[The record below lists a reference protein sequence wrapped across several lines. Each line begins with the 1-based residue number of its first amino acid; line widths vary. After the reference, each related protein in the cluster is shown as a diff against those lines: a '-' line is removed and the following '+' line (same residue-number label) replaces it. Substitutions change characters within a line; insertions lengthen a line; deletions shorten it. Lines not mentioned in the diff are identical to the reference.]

1 MPYNKWLSVQDV
13 EAILMKM
20 KMSRRSLLAST
31 ASVAAGSMLG
41 QMLPVARAGEVSQS
55 QNQAGG
61 ICMSMIFE
69 NGKDVKF
76 DTKKY
81 VKNHLP
87 LLRDVY
93 GDSVERIELSALD
106 IEKEDIS
113 SLVAIAAGRFT
124 VRASTTFWIRDVPA
138 FGQKLATNAARIN
151 ADLDSITK
159 GGNRLVQF
167 NRVVLEL
174 GDARREIKA
183 DSEVLSTYYLP
194 KDASGD
200 PAFDQRYFVE
210 TYLPALYSKMGPE
223 AISRIEATMGLEQ
236 GGRKPAQVAAF
247 HAYIRN
253 RTILQARARNA
264 PGEMQKDAEKIAQNA
279 VPLFFNMRVT
289 GVA

>member
-1 MPYNKWLSVQDV
+1 
-13 EAILMKM
+13 MKM

-31 ASVAAGSMLG
+31 GSVAAGSMLG
-41 QMLPVARAGEVSQS
+41 QMLSVARAGEVSQS

-61 ICMSMIFE
+61 ICLSMIFE

-76 DTKKY
+76 DAKKY

-93 GDSVERIELSALD
+93 GDSVERIELSTLD
-106 IEKEDIS
+106 MEKDDVR
-113 SLVAIAAGRFT
+113 SLAAIAGGRFT

-167 NRVVLEL
+167 NRVVLAL
-174 GDARREIKA
+174 GDARSEIKA
-183 DSEVLSTYYLP
+183 DSEVLSTWYLP
-194 KDASGD
+194 AKDASGD
-200 PAFDQRYFVE
+200 PVFDQRYFVE
-210 TYLPALYSKMGPE
+210 TYLPTLYSQMGSE

-236 GGRKPAQVAAF
+236 GGQKPAQIAAF

-253 RTILQARARNA
+253 RTVLQARARNA
-264 PGEMQKDAEKIAQNA
+264 PSEMQKDADKIAQNA
-279 VPLFFNMRVT
+279 APIFCNMRVT

>member
-1 MPYNKWLSVQDV
+1 
-13 EAILMKM
+13 MKM

-31 ASVAAGSMLG
+31 GSVAAGSMLG
-41 QMLPVARAGEVSQS
+41 QMLPVARAGEVAQS

-61 ICMSMIFE
+61 ICLSMIFE

-76 DTKKY
+76 DAKKY

-87 LLRDVY
+87 LVRDVY
-93 GDSVERIELSALD
+93 GDSVERIELSTLD
-106 IEKEDIS
+106 IEKDDVR
-113 SLVAIAAGRFT
+113 SLAAIAGGRFT

-159 GGNRLVQF
+159 GGNRLLQF
-167 NRVVLEL
+167 NRVVLAL
-174 GDARREIKA
+174 GDARSEIKA

-194 KDASGD
+194 LKDASGD
-200 PAFDQRYFVE
+200 PVFDQRHFVE
-210 TYLPALYSKMGPE
+210 TYLPALYSQMGPE

-236 GGRKPAQVAAF
+236 GGQKPAQVAAF

-264 PGEMQKDAEKIAQNA
+264 PGELQKDADKIAQNA
-279 VPLFFNMRVT
+279 APLFFSMRVT